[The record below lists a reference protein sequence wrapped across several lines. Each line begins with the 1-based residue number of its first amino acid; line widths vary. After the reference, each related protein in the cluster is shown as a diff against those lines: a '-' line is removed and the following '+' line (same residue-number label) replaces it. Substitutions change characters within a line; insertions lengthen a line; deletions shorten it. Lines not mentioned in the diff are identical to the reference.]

1 MKQLS
6 TDLNNTSHIAEKMEC
21 VPVEQKFSLTKED
34 GKMITQE
41 VAQFQALTPQEATDK
56 ALMLL
61 QKLGNLQETPRR
73 TYNWMYSFRTNDDAP
88 PIIEVKCLTKE
99 AFGYGKQ
106 IAQEIAK
113 PISKQEFA
121 VLYAKLRVLC
131 KWHSVPADEKTMTN
145 FKNILQYL

>member
-1 MKQLS
+1 
-6 TDLNNTSHIAEKMEC
+6 
-21 VPVEQKFSLTKED
+21 
-34 GKMITQE
+34 
-41 VAQFQALTPQEATDK
+41 
-56 ALMLL
+56 
-61 QKLGNLQETPRR
+61 
-73 TYNWMYSFRTNDDAP
+73 MYSFRTNDDAP

-131 KWHSVPADEKTMTN
+131 KWHSVPADEKTIMR
-145 FKNILQYL
+145 IYYDELQKYPAISVRDALKPKYEWFPSFAELEKDIKEKSEHLLVFQEMFLGEYKEYYGDKERSW